1 METLSSLLHGLA
13 AELSL
18 PTSGPL
24 CEAGRLE
31 LDGFD
36 IVIDQVEGDEQAL
49 CVRFEFGIVTA
60 GRTLPVFRLMLES
73 NLTVYLQ
80 DQAQMG
86 CDPDTGGLVLLAR
99 LPLEGVDA
107 PWLADTLRHYVEH
120 GKYWRQLM
128 SSSQEAMFDAVCSGD
143 FLWLRA

>member
-1 METLSSLLHGLA
+1 MSSLSGLLQGLA

-18 PTSGPL
+18 PANGSL
-24 CEAGRLE
+24 CETGQLE

-49 CVRFEFGIVTA
+49 CIRFEFGIVTA
-60 GRTLPVFRLMLES
+60 GRTLPVFRLMLEA

-86 CDPDTGGLVLLAR
+86 CDPETGGLVLLAR
-99 LPLEGVDA
+99 VPLDDVDA

-128 SSSQEAMFDAVCSGD
+128 SSSQDAMFEAVCAGD
-143 FLWLRA
+143 YLWLRA